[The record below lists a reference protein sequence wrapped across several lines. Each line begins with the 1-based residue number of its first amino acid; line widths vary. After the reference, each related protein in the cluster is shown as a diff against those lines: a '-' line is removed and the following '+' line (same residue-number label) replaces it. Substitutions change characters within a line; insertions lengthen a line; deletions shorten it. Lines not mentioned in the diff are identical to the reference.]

1 MNARRVRSAAAVLV
15 FLFAVA
21 GCGTAS
27 SSPGAATG
35 NAASAPSHPA
45 STAASSAG
53 QRSAGGKGA
62 TLKLTGFLTYDG
74 PFTGYFV
81 CYHDNEPYFELEG
94 QHPYHLDIVV
104 HKMREGTF
112 TVNPQSRKNGFSK
125 TDPGQPVMDVR
136 GLSRV
141 DPPMPGVILWQAGGT
156 ITFADGGDTG
166 SLVADWVNGENE
178 SQKVH
183 AEVHWQNC
191 KHN

>member
-1 MNARRVRSAAAVLV
+1 YTTELPVVLPKVLPVLRGGPPRRRLLSVRFVRPTTRESRVNARRVRSAAAVLV

-104 HKMREGTF
+104 HKM
-112 TVNPQSRKNGFSK
+112 
-125 TDPGQPVMDVR
+125 
-136 GLSRV
+136 
-141 DPPMPGVILWQAGGT
+141 
-156 ITFADGGDTG
+156 
-166 SLVADWVNGENE
+166 
-178 SQKVH
+178 
-183 AEVHWQNC
+183 
-191 KHN
+191 